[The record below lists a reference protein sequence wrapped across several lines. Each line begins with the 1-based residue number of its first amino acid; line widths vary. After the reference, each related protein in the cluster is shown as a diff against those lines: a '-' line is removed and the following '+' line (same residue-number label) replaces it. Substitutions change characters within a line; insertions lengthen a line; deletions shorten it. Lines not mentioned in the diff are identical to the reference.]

1 MECCNYYNKFLEV
14 FIIKLTLLEKQLLK
28 VEPIEVSVLLRGV
41 SINEERSNV
50 TNEELY
56 RIENDLENR
65 IDDLKTKINKI
76 INSLNILID
85 RQSE

>member
-65 IDDLKTKINKI
+65 INDLKTKINKI

-85 RQSE
+85 KQSE